1 MRKNLISI
9 LIIIA
14 MTALMLP
21 MSAMAEF
28 TPTAVD
34 LIKAGGD
41 DVSVTVYRKDASGN
55 EHTGS
60 SACAKGSPANAVDG
74 SESTQCIVTT
84 GYDVYLQVNLGSPRI
99 ITHIDY
105 DIESDNVNRWYNAN
119 YIKIQLSND
128 VEFRDDPASDT
139 DVVVVYLAYDK
150 YTSSLGTGI
159 ANLVESIDVPLGLP
173 AYQYIRISRLNNSYE
188 SVNYANASTYGY
200 EAREVSVA
208 ELGVYGYTDGA
219 VELTADATA
228 TTDGSAVEFDLGSM
242 CSLESVVFKST
253 KTDVVV
259 AGKADIND
267 SYMVLATLSS
277 GTTVSI
283 PETADDCRYVKVS
296 ANEEVN
302 ADSIDIYG
310 YNLFG
315 EFARLDISDDET
327 TVSARARY
335 DESYLLVLA
344 EYNSS
349 GRCLQV
355 KSTTTTDE
363 ITMPV
368 IKGNVYKAFLWNSF
382 TDRIPLTSAVSLT
395 K

>member
-1 MRKNLISI
+1 MKKNLISI

-21 MSAMAEF
+21 MSAMAAY
-28 TPTAVD
+28 TPTEVD

-41 DVSVTVYRKDASGN
+41 DVSVTAYTKDAYGK
-55 EHTGS
+55 EIIGED
-60 SACAKGSPANAVDG
+60 AVALGILDNAIDG
-74 SESTQCIVTT
+74 SYTTQCLIKG
-84 GYDVYLQVNLGSPRI
+84 GYDGYLQIDLGAPRI

-105 DIESDNVNRWYNAN
+105 DIESDNANRWYNAN

-139 DVVVVYLAYDK
+139 DVAVVYLAYDK
-150 YTSSLGTGI
+150 YPAGANI
-159 ANLVESIDVPLGLP
+159 AAVVESIDVPLGLP
-173 AYQYIRISRLNNSYE
+173 AYRYIRVSRLNNSYVPE
-188 SVNYANASTYGY
+188 NYTGVANTFGN
-200 EAREVSVA
+200 EMRQVSVA
-208 ELGVYGYTDGA
+208 ELDVYGYTDGA
-219 VELTADATA
+219 VELTGDAEVI
-228 TTDGSAVEFDLGSM
+228 SANSPVEFNLGSM
-242 CSLESVVFKST
+242 CSLESVVFEST
-253 KTDVVV
+253 KTGVVV
-259 AGKADIND
+259 EGKADIND
-267 SYMVLATLSS
+267 NYVEIATLSS

-283 PETADDCRYVKVS
+283 PETADDCQYVRVS
-296 ANEEVN
+296 ASEGVN
-302 ADSIDIYG
+302 AGSIDIYG

-327 TVSARARY
+327 TVSARAKY

-344 EYNSS
+344 EYDSS

-363 ITMPV
+363 ITMTLTE
-368 IKGNVYKAFLWNSF
+368 GNVYKAFLWNSF
-382 TDRIPLTSAVSLT
+382 TDRIPLTNAVSLT